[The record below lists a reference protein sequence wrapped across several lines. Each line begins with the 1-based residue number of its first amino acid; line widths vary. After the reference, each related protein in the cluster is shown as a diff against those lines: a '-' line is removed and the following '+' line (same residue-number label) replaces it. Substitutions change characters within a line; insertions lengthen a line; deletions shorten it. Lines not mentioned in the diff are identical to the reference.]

1 MVMTARSSIKVNAA
15 AGRRGVKPRRRSGR
29 RRGAELRKGGVKLP
43 RLRAALARGFWILN
57 FGLCRGEKVRMRKSS
72 FALNVKGFADLA

>member
-29 RRGAELRKGGVKLP
+29 RRGAELREEGVKLP
-43 RLRAALARGFWILN
+43 RSRDALARGFWILN
-57 FGLCRGEKVRMRKSS
+57 FGLAEEIGSRQGRKAPTES
-72 FALNVKGFADLA
+72 G